1 MNLRDDIDDYVDSR
15 DMADEYKDIVTPCA
29 DGHAHLMEEDF
40 IEEILSGMAWNG

>member
-1 MNLRDDIDDYVDSR
+1 MSSRDDIDDSGDSR
-15 DMADEYKDIVTPCA
+15 DMADEYKDIATPCS